1 MANSKNEPADLS
13 ELINSASDQIAVGEA
28 RRKTRIHHDNVFQRA
43 LPVVLIAGLLV
54 SSSWALESMWH
65 HLAPHSEEKVIRD
78 LTAIVEQARHA
89 IETVRIEQ
97 GRLPEVIP
105 NASLASVV
113 FYDYRGEAYR
123 LIAESGSVRVT
134 LNPDG
139 SQNIEKGNPK

>member
-1 MANSKNEPADLS
+1 MPKPQHEPADLS
-13 ELINSASDQIAVGEA
+13 DLISSASDQIAVGEA
-28 RRKTRIHHDNVFQRA
+28 RRKTRIYQSNVFQRA
-43 LPVVLIAGLLV
+43 LPVVLVVTLLI
-54 SSSWALESMWH
+54 SSAWALESMWH

-139 SQNIEKGNPK
+139 SQKIDKGNLK